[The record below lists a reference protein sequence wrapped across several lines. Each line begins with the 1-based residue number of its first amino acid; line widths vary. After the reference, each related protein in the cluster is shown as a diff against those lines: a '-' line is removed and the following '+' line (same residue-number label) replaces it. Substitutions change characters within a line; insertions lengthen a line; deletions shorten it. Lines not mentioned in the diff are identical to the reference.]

1 MNRTR
6 QNPKQQP
13 FTQLPEDETPGLG
26 DYAGIIRKRKRL
38 LFMVG
43 LPIIAL
49 GGAVALLLPDIYQS
63 SGLIEIEGAESG
75 RQSADPTLQDAI
87 ARQSDEPLY
96 ADQYVQSLSTAVLS
110 SENLSKLLAQEQL
123 YDDQRDDPKTAL
135 KRLRKDIGVDIV
147 TVPILDPESGRQREV
162 VTAFTVSYDNP
173 DPQRAYA
180 GAKWLTQAFL
190 EGNREDRRS
199 YASGT
204 AKFFGNEAERM
215 RKRVGELEGKLADFK
230 AKYVGQLPDL
240 NELNMSSMDRAEN
253 EINSVE
259 SQLQGLRRER
269 VFLVA
274 QLQQARSTGPET
286 TSINALEA
294 EYKQKSAI
302 YDANHPDMISL
313 RRQIDMMR
321 AGGSPTGMTLR
332 QQVQQQRSI
341 LAEARQRYGED
352 HPDIKRIQR
361 NIESLE
367 ARIKSG
373 ESADTTLAA
382 DSPMA
387 VQLQTQLNATD
398 TQIAAMQQRGLEL
411 RKKMTDL
418 EGRMNTAPQV
428 EKEYQAVTRD
438 LDSARAKFQDLLKK
452 QMDAEVSEAA
462 IANGSAD
469 KFHVKSPP
477 TQPDKPAKPKRIAI
491 FVVACAFAMIVAAT
505 SVVFAQLL
513 DPTVRGVR
521 DIREILDVTPL
532 TAVPVIE
539 RAGRNPHRK
548 MRWAFSRAAAVLLV
562 VGAAA
567 AAFIR

>member
-1 MNRTR
+1 M
-6 QNPKQQP
+6 QP
-13 FTQLPEDETPGLG
+13 QHIAPAGADDAMPGLG
-26 DYAGIIRKRKRL
+26 DYLGIVRKRKRL

-43 LPIIAL
+43 LPIVAL
-49 GGAVALLLPDIYQS
+49 GGLLALALPDIYSS
-63 SGLIEIEGAESG
+63 SGLIEIEGAENV
-75 RQSADPTLQDAI
+75 RPSATDPTLQDSI

-96 ADQYVQSLSTAVLS
+96 ADQYVQSLSTTVLS
-110 SENLSKLLAQEQL
+110 DKNLAKLLAKEKL
-123 YDDQRDDPKTAL
+123 YEDQAEDPKSAM
-135 KRLRKDIGVDIV
+135 KRLRKDIDVDMV
-147 TVPILDPESGRQREV
+147 TVPILDPESGREREV
-162 VTAFTVSYDNP
+162 VTAFTVSYDNRN
-173 DPQRAYA
+173 PQRAYA

-190 EGNREDRRS
+190 EGNRDDRRS

-204 AKFFGNEAERM
+204 AKFFGQEAERM
-215 RKRVGELEGKLADFK
+215 RKRVAELEGKLADFK
-230 AKYVGQLPDL
+230 AKNIGQLPDV
-240 NELNMSSMDRAEN
+240 NELNMSSMDRTEN

-286 TSINALEA
+286 TSLRALED
-294 EYKQKSAI
+294 EYKQKLAI
-302 YDANHPDMISL
+302 YDSNHPDLISL

-373 ESADTTLAA
+373 ESADSTLAS

-398 TQIAAMQQRGLEL
+398 TQIAALQQRGLEL
-411 RKKMTDL
+411 RRKMTDL
-418 EGRMNTAPQV
+418 ETRMNVAPQV
-428 EKEYQAVTRD
+428 EREFQSVTRD
-438 LDSARAKFQDLLKK
+438 LDSARTKFQDLLRR

-462 IANGSAD
+462 IANGTAD
-469 KFHVKSPP
+469 KFHVKVQPSL
-477 TQPDKPAKPKRIAI
+477 PDKPAKPQRIAI
-491 FVVACAFAMIVAAT
+491 FAVAFAFAMVAGMT
-505 SVVFAQLL
+505 SIVFAQLL

-521 DIREILDVTPL
+521 DIRDILDVTPL

-539 RAGRNPHRK
+539 QSGRNPHRK
-548 MRWAFSRAAAVLLV
+548 MRWAFSRAAAVLIV
-562 VGAAA
+562 VGCAAT
-567 AAFIR
+567 FIH

>member
-1 MNRTR
+1 MR
-6 QNPKQQP
+6 QQP
-13 FTQLPEDETPGLG
+13 IAPAAAADEMPGIG
-26 DYAGIIRKRKRL
+26 DYLGIVRKRKRL
-38 LFMVG
+38 LFLVG

-49 GGAVALLLPDIYQS
+49 GGLVALLLPDIYRA
-63 SGLIEIEGAESG
+63 SGLVEIEGAENI
-75 RQSADPTLQDAI
+75 RQGADPTLQNTI

-110 SENLSKLLAQEQL
+110 DQNLSKLLAKEQL
-123 YDDQRDDPKTAL
+123 YEDQKDDPKSAL
-135 KRLRKDIGVDIV
+135 KRLHQDVGVDMV
-147 TVPILDPESGRQREV
+147 TVPILDPESGREREV
-162 VTAFTVSYDNP
+162 VTAFTVSYDNR
-173 DPQRAYA
+173 DPQRAYR
-180 GAKWLTQAFL
+180 GAAWLTQAFL
-190 EGNREDRRS
+190 EGNREDRRN

-204 AKFFGNEAERM
+204 AKFFGSEAERM
-215 RKRVGELEGKLADFK
+215 RKRVAELEGKLAEFK
-230 AKYVGQLPDL
+230 AKNAGQLPDL
-240 NELNMSSMDRAEN
+240 NEMNMTSMDRAEN

-274 QLQQARSTGPET
+274 QLQTARSTGPET
-286 TSINALEA
+286 SSIQALES
-294 EYKQKSAI
+294 EYRQKSAI
-302 YDANHPDMISL
+302 YDSNHPDLISL

-361 NIESLE
+361 TIESLE

-373 ESADTTLAA
+373 ESADSTLAS
-382 DSPMA
+382 DSPMS

-418 EGRMNTAPQV
+418 ESRMSSAPQV
-428 EKEYQAVTRD
+428 ERQYQAVTRD
-438 LDSARAKFQDLLKK
+438 LDSARAKYQDLVKR
-452 QMDAEVSEAA
+452 QMDSEVSEAA
-462 IANGSAD
+462 IANGTAD
-469 KFHVKSPP
+469 KFHIKSRPSL
-477 TQPDKPAKPKRIAI
+477 PDKPAKPQRIAI
-491 FVVACAFAMIVAAT
+491 FAVAFAFALVAAMT
-505 SVVFAQLL
+505 SIVFSQLI

-521 DIREILDVTPL
+521 DIRDILDVTPL

-539 RAGRNPHRK
+539 QPGRNPHRK
-548 MRWAFSRAAAVLLV
+548 MRWAFSRAASVLLA
-562 VGAAA
+562 VGCAVT
-567 AAFIR
+567 FIH